1 MLLWC
6 QHSALMWTSSSCR
19 TIIHPGISWET
30 RWDATFISKFSL
42 FKNKG
47 IELDFGHCILDFVFI
62 FYSVVMPCRFFKNT
76 LRDLVF
82 TIMQK
87 ETCFSYFW
95 ILWKSSENFRNSL
108 QCFYQWKE
116 WEANIM
122 FFPPHCVLS
131 VAWVCVSVCICVC
144 VCLISVVFSKFESL
158 TFKYMCVFF

>member
-1 MLLWC
+1 MRDKMRC
-6 QHSALMWTSSSCR
+6 H
-19 TIIHPGISWET
+19 IY
-30 RWDATFISKFSL
+30 FKVFSFQEQRHWIGFWSL
-42 FKNKG
+42 YFR
-47 IELDFGHCILDFVFI
+47 LSLHLS
-62 FYSVVMPCRFFKNT
+62 SVVLPCRFFKNT